1 MPTELFEGQN
11 IFAPAFRFDAD
22 MNWTNTLGF
31 QVTKR
36 KVEQKGTIADYIASL
51 PETAAVEGIVTAMT
65 VSPALPD
72 PQKLVNASEGIKAL
86 AAKKQIVLV
95 LSEIYE
101 GYMAITQC
109 VVSKSRE
116 DGKAVMVKL
125 ALSRIEQTTAGTSQ
139 VPASKLRSKVKRK
152 GGTGKKG
159 GAAKGSKP
167 SAKDQSTLATADD
180 RTGRRMSGLGR

>member
-31 QVTKR
+31 KVTKR
-36 KVEQKGTIADYIASL
+36 KVEAKGTIADYIASL
-51 PETAAVEGIVTAMT
+51 PETASVEGIVTAMT

-72 PQKLVNASEGIKAL
+72 PQKLVNASDGIKAL

-95 LSEIYE
+95 LAEIYE
-101 GYMAITQC
+101 GYMAITQ
-109 VVSKSRE
+109 VVIGKSVE

-125 ALSRIEQTTAGTSQ
+125 ALSRIEQTTAATTQ

-167 SAKDQSTLATADD
+167 KAADKSTVLQL
-180 RTGRRMSGLGR
+180 GQGLGYRG